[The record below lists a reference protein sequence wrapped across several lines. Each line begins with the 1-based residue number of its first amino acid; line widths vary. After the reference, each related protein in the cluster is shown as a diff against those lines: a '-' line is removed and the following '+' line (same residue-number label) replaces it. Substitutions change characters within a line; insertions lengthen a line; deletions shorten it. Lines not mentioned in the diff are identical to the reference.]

1 MPSLRSLAVLLL
13 APALGFPAL
22 ADAPPRPPLWPVAL
36 EKPFPDPAA
45 SFEEVRKLLLA
56 KYYSTALTEEAL
68 WHAAILG
75 MLRHV
80 SPPNDRELGKL
91 WRPAEYEQVSEALKG
106 RRLHAGVI
114 STIDRADG
122 SLTVTRVLPGSAADG
137 PVRVQDRILR
147 INGERLGGKSTTEI
161 DAMLLGES
169 GERLRLTVVR
179 DIEVLELALDIRP
192 FTVVNLRW
200 EALPGGVGYVDID
213 NVTQGV
219 AKELET
225 AMAAMGAQGITRAIL
240 DLRGNRGGV
249 FLDGMKLAEVFLP
262 AKAILV
268 RTLQHDG
275 KVENFISSNAAPVP
289 MELVA
294 LVDRET
300 GSSAEIFAAA
310 LRGHGKARIVGTR
323 TYGKATLEETF
334 RLANDWRVKFV
345 VRAMFDPEGKSWHAG
360 GLQPDFAV
368 SMDKAVRREAEK
380 LPVEARLK
388 KDVQLNAAWKLL
400 RAPAAPGQAP
410 KPD

>member
-1 MPSLRSLAVLLL
+1 MPSLRSLAALLL
-13 APALGFPAL
+13 APAFALPAL

-36 EKPFPDPAA
+36 ETPFPDAAA
-45 SFEEVRKLLLA
+45 SFEQVRKLILE
-56 KYYSTALTEEAL
+56 KYYSSAITEEAL

-80 SPPNDRELGKL
+80 SPPNDRELARL

-114 STIDRADG
+114 STIDRADD

-137 PVRVQDRILR
+137 LVRVQDRILR
-147 INGERLGGKSTTEI
+147 INGERLGGKSATQI
-161 DAMLLGES
+161 DALLQGES
-169 GERLRLTVVR
+169 GERLCLTVVR

-192 FTVVNLRW
+192 FTVANLRW

-213 NVTQGV
+213 TVTQGV

-225 AMAAMGAQGITRAIL
+225 AMAAMGARGITRAVL

-275 KVENFISSNAAPVP
+275 KVENFISSNAAPVQ
-289 MELVA
+289 MDLVV

-310 LRGHGKARIVGTR
+310 LRAHGKARIVGTQ

-334 RLANDWRVKFV
+334 RLKNDWRVKFI

-360 GLQPDFAV
+360 GLQPDFTV
-368 SMDKAVRREAEK
+368 TMDKALRREAEK
-380 LPVEARLK
+380 LPLDARLQ
-388 KDVQLNAAWKLL
+388 KDLQLNAAWKLL
-400 RAPAAPGQAP
+400 RVPVASGLAP
-410 KPD
+410 KAE